1 MTDMPRQRAF
11 SIRPLIGA
19 SVLSF
24 VLGSVHAFSVLI
36 LPVEAAIGSSR
47 AAISLVYSLATAS
60 LIVGV
65 LVTPWLLDRAH
76 IARMALLSGTMAAV
90 GLALSATGSY
100 LALLIGFGVIF
111 GASNGVG
118 YALSIRTAG
127 LAPDRAGIGIGIVT
141 AIYCGG
147 AMAFSHFLSQFATPE
162 TYAAGLQWL
171 ALFMAIAGAI
181 AAGLLYSVRPPNEE
195 PAQGM
200 RGFLSGE
207 LRLVV
212 RVWVI
217 YFLGLVGGLIAL
229 GHAAAIV
236 AATGAGRDAVAA
248 GAVIV
253 SAGSLVGSLVGGY
266 LSDRILPHRVL
277 QSSLGCVMVAMILL
291 WHSSG
296 QVLAL
301 AGLAVAG
308 LAYGG
313 LITVIPVLTRTA
325 FAANVAFR
333 AFAYVFLAWGVAGFL
348 GPWIAGFLFDATAR
362 YGPSF
367 LLGLA
372 LAGVAMLLARGL
384 SRPSR

>member
-1 MTDMPRQRAF
+1 MIDRPGQSAF
-11 SIRPLIGA
+11 SIRPMIGA

-36 LPVEAAIGSSR
+36 LPAEAAIGSSR
-47 AAISLVYSLATAS
+47 AAISLIYSLATAS

-65 LVTPWLLDRAH
+65 LVTPWLLDRAR
-76 IARMALLSGTMAAV
+76 IARMALLSGTMAAA
-90 GLALSATGSY
+90 GLALSAAGSY
-100 LALLIGFGVIF
+100 PALLIGFGVIF
-111 GASNGVG
+111 GVSNGVG
-118 YALSIRTAG
+118 YALSIRIAG
-127 LAPDRAGIGIGIVT
+127 LVPDRAGIAIGIVT

-147 AMAFSHFLSQFATPE
+147 AMAFSHFLSHFATPE
-162 TYAAGLQWL
+162 TYAAGLLWL
-171 ALFMAIAGAI
+171 ALLMAIAGVI
-181 AAGLLYSVRPPNEE
+181 AASLLYSVRPPNEE
-195 PAQGM
+195 PSRDM
-200 RGFLSGE
+200 RGFQSGE

-212 RVWVI
+212 RVWVV

-236 AATGAGRDAVAA
+236 AATGASQAAIAA

-253 SAGSLVGSLVGGY
+253 SAGSLFGSLVGGY
-266 LSDRILPHRVL
+266 LSDRVHPYRVL
-277 QSSLGCVMVAMILL
+277 QSSLGCVMAAMILL

-296 QVLAL
+296 QTLTLV
-301 AGLAVAG
+301 GLGVAG

-313 LITVIPVLTRTA
+313 LITVVPVLTRAT
-325 FAANVAFR
+325 FAASVAFR

-384 SRPSR
+384 SRSSR